1 MYGVPSEWVGVAEV
15 AWDVLQVRSWRAGLL
30 LAVIPMDPGV
40 PLHLG
45 LPLILKASVSAQLEQ
60 AMRVPPQR
68 KSSLPVATLQELVC
82 GEHFP
87 REGWSGSGL

>member
-1 MYGVPSEWVGVAEV
+1 MELDHQCPRCHHVWGSFRVGGVAKV
-15 AWDVLQVRSWRAGLL
+15 AWDVGLVLQVRSWRAGLL

-60 AMRVPPQR
+60 AMRE
-68 KSSLPVATLQELVC
+68 SSPTE
-82 GEHFP
+82 EI
-87 REGWSGSGL
+87 